1 MTLLPTRMIAA
12 ATLMGVLIL
21 RVIVTL
27 ILRVTVVILHPMKK
41 VLTRFVPKRQP
52 KQRKRPRPQLLRL
65 PLGSLLRRTGKAS
78 RFKLIWGLI
87 DGAQAQSAGTP
98 FRRVDDQF
106 WGEVAYKYGG
116 AMADNS
122 YEGAFGGNGFG
133 ARASQKLL
141 QVQGKRFQ
149 HEKTKVKRS
158 YNGFVKTGQAITLES
173 FSTKYHYDD

>member
-78 RFKLIWGLI
+78 RLKLIWGLMEHKPKVQERRSEGSMI
-87 DGAQAQSAGTP
+87 SSGERWHTNMEELWLTIVTRVLLEGMDSGLEQVKSCYK
-98 FRRVDDQF
+98 FR
-106 WGEVAYKYGG
+106 E
-116 AMADNS
+116 N
-122 YEGAFGGNGFG
+122 
-133 ARASQKLL
+133 ASSMRRL
-141 QVQGKRFQ
+141 R
-149 HEKTKVKRS
+149 
-158 YNGFVKTGQAITLES
+158 
-173 FSTKYHYDD
+173 